1 MAKKPQKHKCLIVVG
16 TRPEAIKMI
25 PVIQALQKSDFCEPV
40 VVGTGQHKAMVDDL
54 FKHAGIEQATNLAAV
69 GAGGADLNLL
79 WTHVIDRFNDF
90 AMAEFSGLPLDL
102 SEGPRA
108 VGDRPLFLMV
118 HGDTSSSA
126 SAAVAAFHL
135 RIPIVHVEAGLRTN
149 LTSSPFPEEMNR
161 QLIGCLA
168 CLHLA
173 PTDQNAQNLIR
184 EQIDKQ
190 TIFVTGNTGI
200 DALIWAGAL
209 ELPFDQPEIAEL
221 YDGDSKIVLVTAH
234 RRENW
239 GGGLA
244 AIGEGVRRLA
254 DSHPEVSFIAPLH
267 PNPIVREEL
276 GTILEGCAN
285 VLTCEPLDYGQFARL
300 LGRCYFV
307 ITDSGGIQEEAPALG
322 KPVLV
327 ARDTT
332 ERTEGVYAGTLELV
346 GTNPDLI
353 EAAGARLLDDEAE
366 YTKMSTAQN
375 PYGDGHAA
383 ERIVAAAA
391 SIVADGPL
399 AEPFGPGYS
408 RAAVLAAAGMP
419 VELRHH
425 QAGYFTLDVDD
436 SASTAR

>member
-1 MAKKPQKHKCLIVVG
+1 MAKKPEKHKCLIVVG

-25 PVIQALQKSDFCEPV
+25 PVIQALQRSDFCEPI

-102 SEGPRA
+102 REGPRA

-135 RIPIVHVEAGLRTN
+135 RIPVVHVEAGLRTN

-209 ELPFDQPEIAEL
+209 NLPFDQPEIAEL
-221 YDGDSKIVLVTAH
+221 YDGDSKIVLITAH

-276 GTILEGCAN
+276 GTILESCAN

-353 EAAGARLLDDEAE
+353 EAAGARLLDDQAE

-391 SIVADGPL
+391 SIVAGGPL

-425 QAGYFTLDVDD
+425 QAGYFTLDADD
-436 SASTAR
+436 PPGSAQ